1 MNATTL
7 LQDVLFPR
15 RALRPLW
22 RHGVLLGVGALF
34 IAALAQVRFVL
45 PFTPVPITGQT
56 LGVLLVAAAYGR
68 TLGAMTTAAYALIGA
83 LGAPVFAG
91 GSAGLAVL
99 QGPTGG
105 YILGFVVAAFVVGML
120 SERGWDRRVPTTM
133 LAMLIGN
140 VLIYALGVAG
150 LLRFMSPADAWVK
163 GVLPFVVGD
172 VIKIGLAA
180 VLLPVVWR
188 WVHRPIHPADAQ
200 QSSHTR

>member
-1 MNATTL
+1 MRDALIPRSVLHPTL
-7 LQDVLFPR
+7 CY
-15 RALRPLW
+15 
-22 RHGVLLGVGALF
+22 GVLLGAGVLF
-34 IAALAQVRFVL
+34 IAALAQVRFAL

-56 LGVLLVAAAYGR
+56 LAVLLIAAAYGR
-68 TLGAMTTAAYALIGA
+68 VLGAATTAAYAFVGA

-105 YILGFVVAAFVVGML
+105 YILGFVVAAFVVGAL
-120 SERGWDRRVPTTM
+120 SERGWDRRVATTV

-150 LLRFMSPADAWVK
+150 LLRFMSPADALLK
-163 GVLPFVVGD
+163 GVLPFIVGD
-172 VIKIGLAA
+172 AIKIGLAA
-180 VLLPVVWR
+180 ALLPVAWH
-188 WVHRPIHPADAQ
+188 WVHRPIHPAGAR